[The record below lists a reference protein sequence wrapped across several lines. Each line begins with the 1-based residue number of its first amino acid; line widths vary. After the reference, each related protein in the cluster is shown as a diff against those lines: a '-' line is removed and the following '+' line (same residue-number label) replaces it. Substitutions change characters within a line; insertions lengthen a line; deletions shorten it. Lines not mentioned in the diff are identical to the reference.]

1 MNVKNII
8 PPLVIGDLVAKIPI
22 VQGGMGVGISLS
34 SLAGAVANAGG
45 IGVISVA
52 GLGIDDPD
60 YKKKP
65 LETNIQALK
74 KEIKKAR
81 DIAKK
86 IIGVNIMVALTDYA
100 EIVKTAISEEI
111 DIIFAGAGLPLD
123 LPKYL
128 KPEKKTM
135 LVPIVSSAKAAKAI
149 MKRWMAKYNY
159 TPDAFVVEGP
169 KAGGHLGFSKEQI
182 DDESYQLEK
191 LVPQVVDEVKIYEDT
206 YHKTIP
212 IIAAGGI
219 YTGEDIY
226 KIMKLGASGV
236 QLGTRF
242 VATNECDASTEFKD
256 AFIACEKEDLTIIS
270 SPVGLPGRAINNTFI
285 EDSVKG
291 LKHPFTCP
299 YHCIITCKHKESPY
313 CIAFALIN
321 AKKGNL
327 KNGFAFA
334 GSNTYRVKELLSVD
348 TLMKT
353 LEEEYEAAALKN
365 S

>member
-1 MNVKNII
+1 MNIKNIM
-8 PPLVIGDLVAKIPI
+8 PPLVIGDLVAKIPV

-34 SLAGAVANAGG
+34 SLAGSVANVGG
-45 IGVISVA
+45 IGVISLA
-52 GLGIDDPD
+52 GLGIDDPE
-60 YKKKP
+60 YKNKP
-65 LETNIQALK
+65 LETSVKALK
-74 KEIKKAR
+74 NEIKKAR

-100 EIVKTAISEEI
+100 EMVKTAISEEI

-135 LVPIVSSAKAAKAI
+135 LVPIISSAKAAKVI

-159 TPDAFVVEGP
+159 LPDAFVVEGP

-182 DDESYQLEK
+182 NDESYQLEK
-191 LVPQVVDEVKIYEDT
+191 LVPQVVDEVKIYENT
-206 YHKTIP
+206 YHKAIP

-226 KIMKLGASGV
+226 NIIKLGASGV

-242 VATNECDASTEFKD
+242 VGTNECDASPEFKN
-256 AFIACEKEDLTIIS
+256 AFIGCEKEDLTIIS
-270 SPVGLPGRAINNTFI
+270 SPLGLPGRAINNSFI
-285 EDSVKG
+285 EDSEKG
-291 LKHPFTCP
+291 LKHPFSCP
-299 YHCIITCKHKESPY
+299 YHCIKTCQHKESPY

-321 AKKGNL
+321 AKKGDME
-327 KNGFAFA
+327 NGFAFA
-334 GSNTYRVKELLSVD
+334 GDNAYRVEELISVEA
-348 TLMKT
+348 LMDS
-353 LEEEYEAAALKN
+353 LEKDYEIASEK
-365 S
+365 